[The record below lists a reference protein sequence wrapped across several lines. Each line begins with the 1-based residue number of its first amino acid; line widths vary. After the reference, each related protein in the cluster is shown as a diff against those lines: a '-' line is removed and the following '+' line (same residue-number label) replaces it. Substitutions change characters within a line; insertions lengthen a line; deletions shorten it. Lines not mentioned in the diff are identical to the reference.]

1 MLTKTAQLIK
11 QLSATPTITAQN
23 VVDGVDAKAQLRAN
37 REVFFFRLEREIEK
51 VNVFYLQKE
60 AEFALRL
67 KTLLDKK
74 RMIQARIATSAKIS
88 ASFATLVEG
97 FQQFDNDL
105 NKLQLFVEV
114 NETAISKILKKWDKT
129 SKSKTKELYLQRAV
143 DIQPCFN
150 RDVLRDL
157 SDKATTARLDL
168 EALAEGENI
177 TFETRPSDRT
187 IGQRVGTEESDVDA
201 QILQAASSGNL
212 TGLAEWIN
220 RLRTSPDAKD
230 RFTRIFL
237 ASINDATNDALSVL
251 LQSTLVDIHAE
262 DDINER
268 NCLHE
273 AAIYGKDFVV
283 DYALQR
289 GVDLSRMDV
298 YGRIP
303 LHYACLKG
311 RFVMV
316 QKLIEAGR
324 NTVDLKDHDNFTPL
338 IHSIIRRQLECVKE
352 LLNHNAQFDPA
363 SEADHV
369 PLNLACQYGSI
380 EVAVLL
386 LDKGARLLPDA
397 EGLYPQHLVARSS
410 DSSELLLLLKQHGAD
425 LNQRDKLY
433 SWTPLFHAASEGRV
447 QCLQTLL
454 QSGADV
460 NALDEKGLTAM
471 YYATWEGKV
480 QCMNLLWER
489 SGIRPDRR
497 TQPRGG
503 LAAQSLPMPSAMDFT
518 PTDQSGEGD
527 GIPDLSLPPPIIPL
541 RRYGHNFL
549 DQKTFIS
556 INFGRGA
563 DSIKFFNEAR
573 YPAARIQ
580 ISSKMSDLIPRN
592 LMLPIQDDQRTVSFQ
607 IDDLS
612 HFAIDFEIYPTFGS
626 KVIAKSVALP
636 DVFQAIKSSSGSC
649 CLPLFDP
656 RLRAIGQISL
666 TFQVI
671 KPYNGVPLEIT
682 HFATYWKATSAL
694 DDRSGLITGSSLS
707 GDYLQLAAQLT
718 RDGIPIVY
726 PSYTV
731 RRDHLDVPVSQLTY
745 EMVRSLQT
753 NSRIDSTY
761 QSLSAM
767 HSELV
772 SSFGTLDDIMSG
784 LASDVNLNIHLLYP
798 AAEEEANLG
807 VTSFVDINTFADAV
821 LTIVFDHARALKAR
835 SPDLARSIVFSS
847 SNPLVCSAFNWKQPN
862 FPVLLCNNLGHDRD
876 VAKSALSIK
885 ESAKLAQNYNF
896 MGLIC
901 RSEILDMVPALVETI
916 KAAGLVLVSDLSG
929 ARDGNQDRSSLDN
942 GVNGIMKGGGV
953 LTFNETIDM

>member
-1 MLTKTAQLIK
+1 VLTKTAQLIK

-23 VVDGVDAKAQLRAN
+23 VADGVDAKAQLRAN

-60 AEFALRL
+60 AEFSLRL

-74 RMIQARIATSAKIS
+74 RMIQARITTSAKIS
-88 ASFATLVEG
+88 SSFATLVEG

-143 DIQPCFN
+143 EIQPCFN

-168 EALAEGENI
+168 EALAEGENV
-177 TFETRPSDRT
+177 TFEIRPSDRT

-212 TGLAEWIN
+212 TGLAEWIS
-220 RLRTSPDAKD
+220 RLRSSPDAKD

-237 ASINDATNDALSVL
+237 ASINDATNEALGVL

-273 AAIYGKDFVV
+273 AAIYGKDFVL
-283 DYALQR
+283 DYALQK
-289 GVDLSRMDV
+289 GVDLSRLDV

-311 RFVMV
+311 RYVMV
-316 QKLIEAGR
+316 QKLIAAGR
-324 NTVDLKDHDNFTPL
+324 NTVDFKDHDNFTPL

-352 LLNHNAQFDPA
+352 LLNNNAQFDPA

-369 PLNLACQYGSI
+369 PLNLACQHGSV
-380 EVAVLL
+380 EVAILL
-386 LDKGARLLPDA
+386 LGKGARLLPDA

-460 NALDEKGLTAM
+460 NALDEKGLTAL

-489 SGIRPDRR
+489 SGSRPDRR
-497 TQPRGG
+497 P
-503 LAAQSLPMPSAMDFT
+503 LAPSSLVAQSLPMPSAMDYT
-518 PTDQSGEGD
+518 TTDQSGEGD

-563 DSIKFFNEAR
+563 NSIKFFNEAR

-592 LMLPIQDDQRTVSFQ
+592 LMLPIQDDQRAVSFQ

-612 HFAIDFEIYPTFGS
+612 AFAIDFEVYPTFGS

-636 DVFQAIKSSSGSC
+636 DIFQAVQSSSGSC

-707 GDYLQLAAQLT
+707 GDYLQLAVQLS

-731 RRDHLDVPVSQLTY
+731 RRDRLEVPVSQLTY
-745 EMVRSLQT
+745 DMVRSLQKIPQIAS
-753 NSRIDSTY
+753 SR
-761 QSLSAM
+761 QLSALY
-767 HSELV
+767 SEL
-772 SSFGTLDDIMSG
+772 STSFGTLSDIISR
-784 LASDVNLNIHLLYP
+784 LPSDVNLNIHLLYP

-835 SPDLARSIVFSS
+835 NPDLARSIVFSS

-862 FPVLLCNNLGHDRD
+862 FPTLLCNNLGHDRD

-885 ESAKLAQNYNF
+885 ESARLAQNNNF
-896 MGLIC
+896 MGLVC
-901 RSEILDMVPALVETI
+901 RSEILDMVPALIESI

-929 ARDGNQDRSSLDN
+929 VPNGNHGHSSLEN
-942 GVNGIMKGGGV
+942 GVNGIMKNGGV

>member
-1 MLTKTAQLIK
+1 MIK

-23 VVDGVDAKAQLRAN
+23 VADGVDAKAQLRAN

-60 AEFALRL
+60 AEFSLRL

-143 DIQPCFN
+143 EIQPCFN

-212 TGLAEWIN
+212 TGLTEWIT
-220 RLRTSPDAKD
+220 RLRSSADAKD

-237 ASINDATNDALSVL
+237 ASISDATDDALGLL
-251 LQSTLVDIHAE
+251 LQSKFVDIHAE

-273 AAIYGKDFVV
+273 AAIYGKDFVL
-283 DYALQR
+283 DHALRQ

-311 RFVMV
+311 RYRMV

-338 IHSIIRRQLECVKE
+338 IHSIIRGQMECVKE

-369 PLNLACQYGSI
+369 PLNLACQHGSI
-380 EVAVLL
+380 EVAGLL
-386 LDKGARLLPDA
+386 LGKGARLLPDA

-410 DSSELLLLLKQHGAD
+410 DSSELLLLLNQYGAD

-460 NALDEKGLTAM
+460 NTLDEKGLTAM

-497 TQPRGG
+497 PEMRSG
-503 LAAQSLPMPSAMDFT
+503 LGPQSLPLASAMDFES
-518 PTDQSGEGD
+518 TDGIGEAD

-549 DQKTFIS
+549 DQKTFVS
-556 INFGRGA
+556 INFSRGA
-563 DSIKFFNEAR
+563 NSIKFFNEAR
-573 YPAARIQ
+573 YPAARIT

-612 HFAIDFEIYPTFGS
+612 AFAIDFEIYPTFGS

-636 DVFQAIKSSSGSC
+636 DVFQAIKSSSGAC

-656 RLRAIGQISL
+656 RLRAIGQISF

-671 KPYNGVPLEIT
+671 KPYAGVPLEIT

-707 GDYLQLAAQLT
+707 GDYLQLAVQLT
-718 RDGIPIVY
+718 RDGIPVVY

-731 RRDHLDVPVSQLTY
+731 RQGSLDVPVSQLTY
-745 EMVRSLQT
+745 EMVQSLQT
-753 NSRIDSTY
+753 NLQPTQSARSLATIHSGLST
-761 QSLSAM
+761 
-767 HSELV
+767 
-772 SSFGTLDDIMSG
+772 SFGSLDDIISS
-784 LASDVNLNIHLLYP
+784 LSPDINLNLQVLYP
-798 AAEEEANLG
+798 TAEEEANLG
-807 VTSFVDINTFADAV
+807 MTSTVDINTFANAL
-821 LTIVFDHARALKAR
+821 LTVVFDHARGLRAR
-835 SPDLARSIVFSS
+835 DPDLARSIVFSS
-847 SNPLVCSAFNWKQPN
+847 SNPLICNALNWKQPN
-862 FPVLLCNNLGHDRD
+862 FPVLLCNNLGHDGD
-876 VAKSALSIK
+876 VPKSALSIK
-885 ESAKLAQNYNF
+885 ESVKLAQNNNF
-896 MGLIC
+896 MGLMC
-901 RSEILDMVPALVETI
+901 KSEILDMVPALIETI
-916 KAAGLVLVSDLSG
+916 KAAGLVLVSDLSDT
-929 ARDGNQDRSSLDN
+929 RDSNSGSSSLEN
-942 GVNGIMKGGGV
+942 GVNGIMKTGGI
-953 LTFNETIDM
+953 LAFNETIDM

>member
-1 MLTKTAQLIK
+1 
-11 QLSATPTITAQN
+11 
-23 VVDGVDAKAQLRAN
+23 
-37 REVFFFRLEREIEK
+37 
-51 VNVFYLQKE
+51 
-60 AEFALRL
+60 
-67 KTLLDKK
+67 
-74 RMIQARIATSAKIS
+74 
-88 ASFATLVEG
+88 
-97 FQQFDNDL
+97 
-105 NKLQLFVEV
+105 
-114 NETAISKILKKWDKT
+114 
-129 SKSKTKELYLQRAV
+129 
-143 DIQPCFN
+143 
-150 RDVLRDL
+150 
-157 SDKATTARLDL
+157 
-168 EALAEGENI
+168 
-177 TFETRPSDRT
+177 
-187 IGQRVGTEESDVDA
+187 
-201 QILQAASSGNL
+201 
-212 TGLAEWIN
+212 
-220 RLRTSPDAKD
+220 
-230 RFTRIFL
+230 
-237 ASINDATNDALSVL
+237 
-251 LQSTLVDIHAE
+251 
-262 DDINER
+262 
-268 NCLHE
+268 
-273 AAIYGKDFVV
+273 
-283 DYALQR
+283 
-289 GVDLSRMDV
+289 
-298 YGRIP
+298 
-303 LHYACLKG
+303 
-311 RFVMV
+311 MV

-352 LLNHNAQFDPA
+352 LLNHNAKFDPA

-369 PLNLACQYGSI
+369 PLNLACQHGSI

-386 LDKGARLLPDA
+386 LERGARLLPDA

-497 TQPRGG
+497 PQARSG
-503 LAAQSLPMPSAMDFT
+503 LAQSLPLPSAMDFT
-518 PTDQSGEGD
+518 TDQAGEGD

-607 IDDLS
+607 IDNLS
-612 HFAIDFEIYPTFGS
+612 AFAIDFEIYPTFGS

-636 DVFQAIKSSSGSC
+636 DVFQAIKSSSGAC

-707 GDYLQLAAQLT
+707 GDYLQLAVQLT
-718 RDGIPIVY
+718 RDGVPVVY

-731 RRDHLDVPVSQLTY
+731 RREHLEVPVSQLTY
-745 EMVRSLQT
+745 QMVRSLQT
-753 NSRIDSTY
+753 NSWIASSS
-761 QSLSAM
+761 QSLTTL
-767 HSELV
+767 HSELS
-772 SSFGTLDDIMSG
+772 SSFGTLDDILSG
-784 LASDVNLNIHLLYP
+784 LSPETNLNIHILYP
-798 AAEEEANLG
+798 AAEEEVNLG
-807 VTSFVDINTFADAV
+807 VTSFVDINSFADAV
-821 LTIVFDHARALKAR
+821 LTIVFNHARALKAR
-835 SPDLARSIVFSS
+835 NPDLARSIVFSS

-862 FPVLLCNNLGHDRD
+862 FPILLCNNLGHDCD

-885 ESAKLAQNYNF
+885 ESAKLAQTNNF

-916 KAAGLVLVSDLSG
+916 KAAGLVLVSDLSEG
-929 ARDGNQDRSSLDN
+929 AKEGNNQGQSSLEN
-942 GVNGIMKGGGV
+942 GVNGIMKSGGV
-953 LTFNETIDM
+953 LTFNETVDM